1 MASQGLSALTWSA
14 SSINRCELSAT
25 MTLAMPIAD
34 GRIGVIA
41 GNGRFPIIFA
51 DNARKMGLQVYAVA
65 HGGETEPEL
74 EQHVDRI
81 HWVKIGQLNKLINAF
96 KADGVRNVVML
107 GGIKKTHV
115 YSHARPDFRV
125 LALATK
131 LALWKDD
138 DILRA
143 LAAELEKDGIT
154 ICESTFGLEGILV
167 EEGTLTSRQPT
178 KKEWVDIRYGWD
190 VAKETGRLD
199 IGQCVVIKDRV
210 VVAVE
215 AVEGTDEAIKRG
227 GELAKDGAVVVKR
240 SKPQQDLR
248 FDLPAVG
255 PRTIEVMQSVKA
267 SVLAVEAGRSVMLDR
282 EVLLRTAEE
291 AGIAV
296 VGLAREEE
304 PSPAT

>member
-1 MASQGLSALTWSA
+1 
-14 SSINRCELSAT
+14 

-65 HGGETEPEL
+65 HEGETEPEL

-227 GELAKDGAVVVKR
+227 GGLAKDGAVVVKR

-282 EVLLRTAEE
+282 ESLLRTAEE

>member
-1 MASQGLSALTWSA
+1 
-14 SSINRCELSAT
+14 
-25 MTLAMPIAD
+25 MTLSIPIAN

-65 HGGETEPEL
+65 HEGETEPEL

-96 KADGVRNVVML
+96 KTDGVRNVVML

-131 LALWKDD
+131 LVLWKDD

-227 GELAKDGAVVVKR
+227 GELVKDGAVVVKR

-267 SVLAVEAGRSVMLDR
+267 SVLAVEAGRSVILDR

-304 PSPAT
+304 PRPAT